1 MMDQAVLL
9 ETRQTSA
16 GQTIGIIR
24 LNAPK
29 SLNALSMAMIE
40 PMYAQLKHWAEYDD
54 VVAVWMEAEGDKAF
68 CAGGDVVQL
77 YHGMTASADAAT
89 TLATSYFGAEYRLD
103 YLIHTYPKPL
113 IVWGHGIVMGGG
125 LGLMSG
131 ASHRVVTESS
141 RIAMPEITI
150 GLYPD
155 VGASWFLNRM
165 PGRCGYFLGLTGAQ
179 INAADACFVGL
190 ADRCIANDQRQ
201 AVFEA
206 LCEAV
211 TAVDLADQQ
220 VHQVLKDFEAQDT
233 SQWPEAQVQSH
244 FDVIQ
249 SLTDAANDERLI
261 EQLLSYDGD
270 DPWLSRAAQTLAA
283 GSPSSMRLII
293 DQLRR
298 SRHLSLAQVF
308 QEELVVSVQSCLKG
322 EFAEGVRALLVDKDK
337 KPQWQ
342 YPTAESVP
350 SAWIDDFHRL
360 PWGDQRHPLS
370 DLQTC

>member
-1 MMDQAVLL
+1 MDQAVLL

>member
-1 MMDQAVLL
+1 MDQAVLL
-9 ETRQTSA
+9 ETRETSA
-16 GQTIGIIR
+16 GQTIGVVR

-40 PMYAQLKHWAEYDD
+40 PMLLQLKTWAEDD
-54 VVAVWMEAEGDKAF
+54 SIVAVWMEAEGDKAF

-77 YHGMTASADAAT
+77 YQGMTASPDKAVQ
-89 TLATSYFGAEYRLD
+89 LATSYFGAEYRLD

-131 ASHRVVTESS
+131 AAHRVVTEAS

-179 INAADACFVGL
+179 MNAADACFVGL
-190 ADRCIANDQRQ
+190 ADRCIPNAQRE
-201 AVFEA
+201 AVLDA
-206 LCEAV
+206 LCEAI
-211 TAVDLADQQ
+211 TAADLADQQ
-220 VHQVLKDFEAQDT
+220 VHQLLKDFEAQDT
-233 SQWPEAQVQSH
+233 SDWPEAQVQPH

-249 SLTDAANDERLI
+249 SLTDAANDELLV
-261 EQLLSYDGD
+261 EQLLTYSGD
-270 DPWLSRAAQTLAA
+270 DPWLSRATRTLAA
-283 GSPSSMRLII
+283 GSPSSMRLIP

-298 SRHLSLAQVF
+298 SRYLSLVEVF
-308 QEELVVSVQSCLKG
+308 QSELVVSVQSCLKG
-322 EFAEGVRALLVDKDK
+322 EFAEGVRALLVEKDK
-337 KPQWQ
+337 QPKWQ
-342 YPTAESVP
+342 HPTVEAVP
-350 SAWIDDFHRL
+350 KAWVDDFHRS
-360 PWGDQRHPLS
+360 PWGDNSHPLS
-370 DLQTC
+370 DLGAS